1 MLQIQIL
8 CDNTVRRARLLAEHG
23 LSLWVERGGDRL
35 LFDLGQTDVWLR
47 NARTLG
53 IAPETAGA
61 VVLSHGHYDHCGGLS
76 CFPFGASG
84 AMVYA
89 APQAFQKKLT
99 KDKNGALRDI
109 GMPWKPGD
117 SPESERRVA
126 ATEGKTE
133 IFPGIWTLGSIGSYR
148 AFEPVPDRFYTVEN
162 GKTVPDRM
170 DDEQLLVVRQGD
182 GLAVF
187 SGCCHRGA
195 VNCVEHVR
203 ACFPGKRVRL
213 FAAGMHL
220 DGESEERVRATVD
233 YFAASEIE
241 TLVPLHCTGLE
252 AQAALRRALGG
263 RCVLASVGDRIELS

>member
-1 MLQIQIL
+1 MLQIRIL

-23 LSLWVERGGDRL
+23 LSLWVERDGDRL

-61 VVLSHGHYDHCGGLS
+61 VVLSHGHYDHCGGLA
-76 CFPFGASG
+76 CFPFGTSG

-99 KDKNGALRDI
+99 KDKSGSFRDV

-126 ATEGKTE
+126 TTEGKTE
-133 IFPGIWTLGSIGSYR
+133 ILPGIWTLGSIGGYR
-148 AFEPVPDRFYTVEN
+148 AFETMPDRFYTVEN
-162 GKTVPDRM
+162 GETVPDRM

-182 GLAVF
+182 GLAVL
-187 SGCCHRGA
+187 SGCSHRGA
-195 VNCVEHVR
+195 ANCIEHVR
-203 ACFPGKRVRL
+203 ACFPGKKIRL
-213 FAAGMHL
+213 FVAGMHL
-220 DGESEERVRATVD
+220 DGESEERVNATVD
-233 YFAASEIE
+233 YFAASELE
-241 TLVPLHCTGLE
+241 TLVPLHCTGLP
-252 AQAALRRALGG
+252 AQAALKQALGG
-263 RCVLASVGDRIELS
+263 RCILASVGDRIELA

>member
-23 LSLWVERGGDRL
+23 LSLWVERGDDRL

-61 VVLSHGHYDHCGGLS
+61 VVLSHGHYDHCGGLA
-76 CFPFGASG
+76 CFPFGTSG

-89 APQAFQKKLT
+89 APQAFQKKLA
-99 KDKNGALRDI
+99 KDRNGSFRDV

-133 IFPGIWTLGSIGSYR
+133 ILPGIWTLGNIGSYH
-148 AFEPVPDRFYTVEN
+148 AFKPMPDRFYTVEN
-162 GKTVPDRM
+162 GETVPDRM

-187 SGCCHRGA
+187 SGCSHRGA
-195 VNCVEHVR
+195 ANCVEHVH
-203 ACFPGKRVRL
+203 ACFPGKRIRL
-213 FAAGMHL
+213 FVAGMHL
-220 DGESEERVRATVD
+220 DGESEEYLRATVD
-233 YFAASEIE
+233 YLAESELE
-241 TLVPLHCTGLE
+241 TVVPLHCTGLP
-252 AQAALRRALGG
+252 AQAALRQALGG